1 MKASPRDQRK
11 SKKTKKQV
19 SSDEDEYYDESQDS
33 DDIRENKAVQE
44 DTKMMIKF
52 VKKIQKEVKLLPQ
65 GVKDFYLIFDKDGSD
80 KIEFV
85 EFLRML
91 EYLKIGVQESKV
103 RMLFSLFDRQDA
115 GYFNYI
121 SFEDIIENRM
131 TPNYEMV
138 VKKAR

>member
-1 MKASPRDQRK
+1 
-11 SKKTKKQV
+11 
-19 SSDEDEYYDESQDS
+19 
-33 DDIRENKAVQE
+33 
-44 DTKMMIKF
+44 MMAKF

-65 GVKDFYLIFDKDGSD
+65 GVKDFYKIFDKDRSD

-91 EYLKIGVQESKV
+91 EYLKIAVQENKV
-103 RMLFSLFDRQDA
+103 RMLFGLFDRQDA